1 MIKIDRTMKL
11 LLAWIAFALTII
23 ALKMAL
29 PDHALMAQ
37 ETLPSVSGPLQVVIS
52 EPVPVKIVDWNAYPS
67 QPFKVKI
74 DDPWPA
80 RVEIMDEVKIK
91 GELRLQQ

>member
-1 MIKIDRTMKL
+1 MIKTDRITKL
-11 LLAWIAFALTII
+11 LLAWIAFVLTVI
-23 ALKMAL
+23 AFKMAL
-29 PDHALMAQ
+29 PEHALMAQ
-37 ETLPSVSGPLQVVIS
+37 EPAPAGTGPLEVVIN

-91 GELRLQQ
+91 GELKMQQ

>member
-1 MIKIDRTMKL
+1 MIIIDRTLKL
-11 LLAWIAFALTII
+11 TLIWIALMLTII
-23 ALKMAL
+23 AFKMAL
-29 PDHALMAQ
+29 SDHALMAQ
-37 ETLPSVSGPLQVVIS
+37 EPAPSGSGPLQVVIS

-80 RVEIMDEVKIK
+80 RVEIMDEVKVK
-91 GELRLQQ
+91 GELRMQN